1 MNNKTNIFEELSK
14 MKNLIHAK
22 SGAIISEQ
30 AANPA
35 TDIATIKAEMGRGF
49 ANSDEQKVVDVLK
62 KYTTDKATFQNFLN
76 QYKTVTGTVLTDV
89 LPTQFQPTRD
99 QGEIR
104 DLNASLNKL
113 GITFEVKLSDDR
125 SKFVANFLGLD
136 TPATPAGGP
145 RTPEAMKNITS
156 TFCAVKNGIIMSG
169 QLKDKPW
176 TAYKTTYKVTAAEET
191 EAQKTCPTSQ
201 TGIVAANNSPSDVNS
216 RFSKSAESLGIKG
229 GKMDLQTLQTMLKA
243 LEGGAET
250 LTSSTTTQGTPD
262 ITQLTAALNQLK
274 A

>member
-62 KYTTDKATFQNFLN
+62 KYTTDKATFRNFLN

-99 QGEIR
+99 QGEIE
-104 DLNASLNKL
+104 DLNASLLKL
-113 GITFEVKLSDDR
+113 GVKFEVKLSDDR
-125 SKFVANFLGLD
+125 RKFVAIFTGLD

-145 RTPEAMKNITS
+145 RTPEAVNNINS
-156 TFCAVKNGIIMSG
+156 TFCLVKNGIIMSG
-169 QLKDKPW
+169 TFKDKPW
-176 TAYKTTYKVTAAEET
+176 TSYKNSYNVTAAEET

-201 TGIVAANNSPSDVNS
+201 TGIVAANNSPSNVNS
-216 RFSKSAESLGIKG
+216 RFSKSAELLGIKG

-243 LEGGAET
+243 LEGGGGT

-262 ITQLTAALNQLK
+262 IAQLTAALNQLK